1 MFLSLDAM
9 AGLAIAI
16 VVLGFLIIVHE
27 FGHFLFA
34 KRLGIGVLKFSV
46 GFGPKIFGRTAN
58 GTEYALSLIPL
69 GGFVKMVGED
79 AESEDA
85 DFDPKVSF
93 SHQPL
98 WKRLLVVAAGP
109 VFNLVFAF
117 FLFSLVF
124 ALYGIQLPTESPRI
138 GEVMKEMP
146 AARAGL
152 RADDLVSHVDG
163 QAIAK
168 WKDLSNAIRT
178 SGGREVELTVR
189 REGGVVTLRVT
200 AEHKPE
206 KNLFGEVV
214 GEAYLIG
221 IAPGSEWERVG
232 VIRAVRE
239 GADYTVFWIRTTFM
253 SLVKLAQ
260 GKIGRDDIGGPI
272 AIVQGAKKQAQKGLE
287 DLMHFM
293 AVISINLGVLNLL
306 PIPVL
311 DGGHIFFFLVEAV
324 LRRPLQLRHREIAQ
338 QIGLVLLVGLMA
350 FAFYNDIAR
359 IVRGWG

>member
-1 MFLSLDAM
+1 MLLSLDAM
-9 AGLAIAI
+9 AGLAVAI

-46 GFGPKIFGRTAN
+46 GFGPRIFGRVVN

-69 GGFVKMVGED
+69 GGFVKMIGED
-79 AESEDA
+79 PGAEDPE
-85 DFDPKVSF
+85 FDPKVSF

-109 VFNLVFAF
+109 VFNIVFAF
-117 FLFSLVF
+117 FLFSVVF
-124 ALYGIQLPTESPRI
+124 ALYGIQIPAESARI
-138 GEVMKEMP
+138 GEILKDAP

-152 RADDLVSHVDG
+152 KPEDVVSHVDG
-163 QAIAK
+163 RPISK
-168 WKDLSNAIRT
+168 WKELSAAIRG
-178 SGGREVELTVR
+178 SDGREVELTVR
-189 REGGVVTLRVT
+189 RGGEVVSVRVT
-200 AEHKPE
+200 PEHKPE

-232 VIRAVRE
+232 PLRAVTE
-239 GADYTVFWIRTTFM
+239 GADYTAFWMRATIL
-253 SLVKLAQ
+253 SLVKFAQ
-260 GKIGRDDIGGPI
+260 GKIGSDDIGGPI

-287 DLMHFM
+287 DLLHFM

-311 DGGHIFFFLVEAV
+311 DGGHLLFFALEAI
-324 LRRPLQLRHREIAQ
+324 LRRPLELRHREIAQ